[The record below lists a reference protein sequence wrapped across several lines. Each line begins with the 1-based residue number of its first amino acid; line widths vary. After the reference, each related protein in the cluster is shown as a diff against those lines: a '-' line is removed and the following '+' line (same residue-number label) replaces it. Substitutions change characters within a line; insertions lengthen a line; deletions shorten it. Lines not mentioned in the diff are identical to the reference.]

1 MTHRSL
7 HDFHSQTNRLVVN
20 SPIIF
25 DVNSL
30 VIPEGKSKVEYS
42 VPYQQSLKVVVSKVS
57 KTFMFRGVYQGKKIS
72 KVLGKYPD
80 LTLDQ
85 AINIVLTFLAK
96 MKQGINPIAELEHF
110 ENVATLSDFF
120 YKTYLPL
127 AKLNKKSWK
136 DDISRFKNHIEPILG
151 AIQLN
156 KITAAMLSDLMLTV
170 KGENRSNATVNR
182 SRALLSSIFNL
193 AFERELIDISP
204 MSRVKKFVEQN
215 HIERYLSEDELK
227 RLMKV
232 LANHAYYG
240 IDNQIIVSIV
250 EMLLLT
256 GARKGEVL
264 NLKWSDLDEVNH
276 LWKLNENKSGKPR
289 IIQLN
294 SQAQQTIRKMSRKYP
309 YVFANPATALPYNDI
324 RKTFQNI
331 LQAAQ
336 IENFRIHDLRHNFA
350 SMAVN
355 NGCDIYVVQH
365 LLGHASPTT
374 TQRYAHLRQDTLR
387 NASEMLAE
395 RINEA
400 RPNT

>member
-1 MTHRSL
+1 MNNHFLPNPHPNFNVARY
-7 HDFHSQTNRLVVN
+7 
-20 SPIIF
+20 F
-25 DVNSL
+25 DIDQLTV
-30 VIPEGKSKVEYS
+30 PENKSKVEFS
-42 VPYQQSLKVVVSKVS
+42 VPYIKGLKVVVSNAS
-57 KTFMFRGVYQGKKIS
+57 KTFMFRAVHKGKKIS
-72 KVLGKYPD
+72 TTLGKYPEMS
-80 LTLDQ
+80 LQQ
-85 AINIVLTFLAK
+85 AANHADSYQIILSKGLNPLEEKRRVENIPRLK
-96 MKQGINPIAELEHF
+96 
-110 ENVATLSDFF
+110 DFF

-136 DDISRFKNHIEPILG
+136 DDISRFKNHIEAAIG
-151 AIQLN
+151 NIQLN
-156 KITAAMLSDLMLTV
+156 QITSAMLSDLMLKI

-193 AFERELIDISP
+193 AFEREIVGQTP
-204 MSRVKKFVEQN
+204 MSRVKKLVERN
-215 HIERYLSEDELK
+215 HIERYLSDDELK
-227 RLMKV
+227 RLMQI
-232 LANHAYYG
+232 LANHTTYG
-240 IDNQIIVSIV
+240 IENQIIVGIV

-264 NLKWSDLDEVNH
+264 NLKWNDLDESNH

-294 SQAQQTIRKMSRKYP
+294 TEAQLIIRKMSRKYQF
-309 YVFANPATALPYNDI
+309 VFANPASGLPFNDI
-324 RKTFQNI
+324 RKTFQKI
-331 LQAAQ
+331 LEAAQ

-365 LLGHASPTT
+365 LLGHASPAT

-395 RINEA
+395 RINNA
-400 RPNT
+400 RPNI